1 MKAKILRA
9 NIAVLKMW
17 LPTLQV
23 CVSFILDYSETLF
36 AKQFGVDCSSDVCLY
51 TVYDVRMRWFP
62 KEVLTMAKI

>member
-1 MKAKILRA
+1 
-9 NIAVLKMW
+9 MW